1 MYRPQGYIGDL
12 KWETTTSW
20 NYGFD
25 FSVLDNRLSGS
36 FDYYTRKTKDLLAEV
51 PVPAGANFNSRMT
64 TNVGNVDS
72 RGVELNINATPI
84 ATKDFNW
91 DVSFNATWQ
100 TMKVKNLSLA
110 PGTTT
115 VNTLTGPTFDSY
127 SIQVLSEGL

>member
-72 RGVELNINATPI
+72 KGSGI
-84 ATKDFNW
+84 KH
-91 DVSFNATWQ
+91 
-100 TMKVKNLSLA
+100 KC
-110 PGTTT
+110 
-115 VNTLTGPTFDSY
+115 DSY
-127 SIQVLSEGL
+127 CH